1 MPGNTT
7 RRFPDDRRV
16 ARRVP
21 VLFSAV
27 LNRKGWRSQIAEVI
41 DLSDSGAK
49 VVLRFSIP
57 AGSDVVLR
65 VPGAHGHLGVP
76 AVVANCSADESTP
89 VAGLRFSPPDDMRR
103 QLREIVERVD
113 RARRRGAEA
122 LPAVAE
128 PPPAAKGGTR
138 VTRRTTKTKKSKKG
152 GPA

>member
-1 MPGNTT
+1 MTGNTT
-7 RRFPDDRRV
+7 RRFPDDRRA

-57 AGSDVVLR
+57 AGSEVVLR

-76 AVVANCSADESTP
+76 AIVANCSADETTP
-89 VAGLRFSPPDDMRR
+89 VAGLRFSAPDDMRR

-113 RARRRGAEA
+113 RARRRGAA
-122 LPAVAE
+122 SAAVE
-128 PPPAAKGGTR
+128 ETPPAAVKGGTR
-138 VTRRTTKTKKSKKG
+138 VTRRTTRTKKTKKG
-152 GPA
+152 GTA